1 MSVGL
6 GLLRGLLAIFV
17 LRALALLVLRSLALV
32 VLWRILCVL
41 WAFHRVQRILNALFD
56 FVGRG
61 LRWNHGHLGQLCGL
75 LKDLHDCLPLLFPHG
90 LALLAALLLSLFR
103 RLLLLLGR
111 SLLFGLASGF
121 FSFLSLFFLLHIIEL
136 VEFGCHLLLQL
147 RV

>member
-41 WAFHRVQRILNALFD
+41 WAFNRVQRILNALFD

-61 LRWNHGHLGQLCGL
+61 LRWNHGHLGQFCGL
-75 LKDLHDCLPLLFPHG
+75 LKDLHDRLPLLFPHG
-90 LALLAALLLSLFR
+90 LALLAALLLGLFR
-103 RLLLLLGR
+103 LLLLLLGR
-111 SLLFGLASGF
+111 CLLFGLASGF
-121 FSFLSLFFLLHIIEL
+121 FSFLSLLFLLHFIEL
-136 VEFGCHLLLQL
+136 VEFGCHLLL
-147 RV
+147 